1 MKEKI
6 LGMYDNQ
13 GGLIRVSRNNL
24 YSIVSNYTYVDEYL
38 LYDDPELAKYF
49 KSLVVIGTDQNTII
63 DKLIKWVNENY

>member
-1 MKEKI
+1 MKERI
-6 LGMYDNQ
+6 LGMYKNQ

-49 KSLVVIGTDQNTII
+49 KSLIAIGTDQNTII

>member
-1 MKEKI
+1 MKERI
-6 LGMYDNQ
+6 LEMYKNQ

-49 KSLVVIGTDQNTII
+49 KSLIVIGTDQNTII

>member
-1 MKEKI
+1 MKERI
-6 LGMYDNQ
+6 LEMYKNQ

-38 LYDDPELAKYF
+38 LYDDLELAKYF
-49 KSLVVIGTDQNTII
+49 KSLIAIGTDQNTII

>member
-1 MKEKI
+1 MKERI
-6 LGMYDNQ
+6 LEMYKNQ

-49 KSLVVIGTDQNTII
+49 KSLIAIGTDQNTII